1 MTFMVILPAAARPC
15 VTDKQLPDRGCLTFI
30 AWVSVFSS
38 RYDLSALIFI
48 SQLKTRTPA
57 SACPPFQ
64 WWTVP
69 SMCYDTL
76 GVRYEK
82 REHKCRE
89 EGGRRKCRLFTHV
102 EEESKVFL
110 TIAVCGWCSLI
121 ILLLG
126 QLPVHAGVVSQYYF
140 SFLGRSRQRLE
151 HTFRNAPNYYFP
163 AVHNVHTKILSNT
176 IWRAQQYV

>member
-15 VTDKQLPDRGCLTFI
+15 VTDKQLPDRGCLTCI

-38 RYDLSALIFI
+38 RYDLSALFFFYLPVKN
-48 SQLKTRTPA
+48 QDTRFSLSSFSVMNCA
-57 SACPPFQ
+57 FD
-64 WWTVP
+64 VP
-69 SMCYDTL
+69 LCYDTL

-151 HTFRNAPNYYFP
+151 HSFRNAPNYYFP
-163 AVHNVHTKILSNT
+163 AVHNVHTKISSNT
-176 IWRAQQYV
+176 I